1 MHAEDTRSDRS
12 HTGSGDESPEVY
24 GIEGGASRDPDHEV
38 SATASNDLHENVA
51 VAEIDAEADPRTRGE
66 LLAALVASEQ
76 QCDEYLDDLRR
87 ARADFENFRRRTSK
101 DLATQRD
108 AGKAD
113 LAKALL
119 ETLDDLDRTV
129 QAAEASSD
137 DQLAHGVQLVAS
149 KLRGTLEHAGL
160 VRIDA
165 TNVPFD
171 PQRHEAVAQRPAE
184 GRDDVG
190 AGPIVAD
197 VMRPGYEWGERV
209 LRAAMV
215 TVEE

>member
-1 MHAEDTRSDRS
+1 MHVDDTRSARS
-12 HTGSGDESPEVY
+12 HAGSGEESPEVQ
-24 GIEGGASRDPDHEV
+24 ELDAEV
-38 SATASNDLHENVA
+38 ADDSEDEAAA
-51 VAEIDAEADPRTRGE
+51 IAEIEAAADPRTRGE
-66 LLAALVASEQ
+66 LVAALIASEQ

-87 ARADFENFRRRTSK
+87 SRADFENCRRRMSK
-101 DLATQRD
+101 DLATQRE

-113 LAKALL
+113 LAMALL
-119 ETLDDLDRTV
+119 ETLDDLDRTM

-137 DQLAHGVQLVAS
+137 EQLAHGVQLVAT
-149 KLRGTLEHAGL
+149 KLRGSLEKAGL

-165 TNVPFD
+165 TGVPFD

-184 GRDDVG
+184 GRAG
-190 AGPIVAD
+190 ETAGPVVAD